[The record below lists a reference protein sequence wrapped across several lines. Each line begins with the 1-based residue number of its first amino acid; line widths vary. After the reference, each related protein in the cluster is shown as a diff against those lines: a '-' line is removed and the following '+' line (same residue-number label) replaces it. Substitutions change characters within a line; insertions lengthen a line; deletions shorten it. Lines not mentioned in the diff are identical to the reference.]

1 MTWPWSRSQR
11 TSTTPLL
18 KGSCSPRC
26 SGPSDSTSPMPW
38 LPMSP
43 KVWTSGPW
51 RGNILV
57 PSPSGTSPA
66 GRARRGSGNNYVT
79 RSIRVESIAI
89 QRKGRHQYA
98 TGMTTLAERAGW
110 LNSKGFR
117 TRNMHRTLNADGEL
131 VSGPRLFT
139 TASVRVILHNAF
151 FAGLVKHRDQV
162 LPGIHDPLVSKEVF
176 DLVQTTMRKNS
187 GRSETLNT
195 RPQRQ
200 YLLKGIIRCA
210 YCRMPMWAQTYQNGK
225 RYYREHRATRG
236 LEECPAHGG
245 SIPCEVADEQVGSLV
260 EAIILERDW
269 LDRALVQIQM
279 KDEVDRI
286 GERRGQLEGRKR
298 RLGRAYVDGH
308 YADIEYRRQMKA
320 IDHEMESLVVPEA
333 SAAEAAGYLI
343 ERLPELWREATL
355 EERRRLLLTM
365 LEAVYVDAK
374 DERRIVAIRPK
385 PPFMPVFM
393 TASTSEESW
402 MELTHEP
409 SGVAPEAHA
418 DSCSWWRRGGVE
430 PPVQKTPRWNV
441 LQAYPALYFSPSHR
455 SAGEIVIRPADSSL
469 AATIGVRACRTPITW
484 RLFPVLGARRGQ
496 T

>member
-1 MTWPWSRSQR
+1 
-11 TSTTPLL
+11 
-18 KGSCSPRC
+18 
-26 SGPSDSTSPMPW
+26 
-38 LPMSP
+38 
-43 KVWTSGPW
+43 
-51 RGNILV
+51 
-57 PSPSGTSPA
+57 
-66 GRARRGSGNNYVT
+66 
-79 RSIRVESIAI
+79 
-89 QRKGRHQYA
+89 
-98 TGMTTLAERAGW
+98 
-110 LNSKGFR
+110 
-117 TRNMHRTLNADGEL
+117 
-131 VSGPRLFT
+131 
-139 TASVRVILHNAF
+139 
-151 FAGLVKHRDQV
+151 
-162 LPGIHDPLVSKEVF
+162 
-176 DLVQTTMRKNS
+176 
-187 GRSETLNT
+187 
-195 RPQRQ
+195 
-200 YLLKGIIRCA
+200 
-210 YCRMPMWAQTYQNGK
+210 
-225 RYYREHRATRG
+225 
-236 LEECPAHGG
+236 
-245 SIPCEVADEQVGSLV
+245 
-260 EAIILERDW
+260 
-269 LDRALVQIQM
+269 
-279 KDEVDRI
+279 
-286 GERRGQLEGRKR
+286 
-298 RLGRAYVDGH
+298 
-308 YADIEYRRQMKA
+308 MKA